1 MKPDVE
7 TSDWATPFEQGNGNQ
22 TTTWEACIAFHA
34 RLAEAFPQHYRLTE
48 IGRSDAG
55 APLHGGVFSSDGV
68 FEPAAARATG
78 RAVLFIDNGIH
89 PGEPE
94 GIDATMALLRDLCWD
109 AAVRQ
114 ALGRTVLVC
123 IPAYNVD
130 GLRERGDASR
140 VNQLGPEA
148 YGFRGNARHLDLNR
162 DFVKGASR
170 NTRAFWRWFVAWDPD
185 VFIDTHTSNGA
196 DYPHTMTLIATQPD
210 KLGGAC
216 GAWLRDTM
224 LPRLYAAMAG
234 RGFPMCPYVNPVAT
248 IPDDGIADFPDTP
261 RFSTGWAALH
271 HTIGFMPETHMLK
284 PFAERLASMRALI
297 DASIDIVAECGAQIR
312 TLRAA
317 DRAAFSAATRAPLS
331 WALDETRHSMFLF
344 SGYRAEWQPSRIGR
358 WQRLRYDR
366 SAPWQR
372 EIRWF
377 DRLRPVAQATLPRGY
392 LLPQAWP
399 EVAERLREQGV
410 AMQAL
415 PADCPLRAEAWR
427 IESFAKR
434 PLPFE
439 GQHLHTDLRLRIE
452 PLSGVARAG
461 DWWIPLGTG
470 RDRLIF
476 ETLEPE
482 GADSYFRWGFFDAVL
497 DRKEGFSDYVFEDE
511 AERLLQAEP
520 ELAAAF
526 AAWIA
531 EDPLRL
537 DDAEASLGFIHQHCR
552 RWAEPA
558 WRRYPVLRIV
568 EPQKLGFAAI

>member
-1 MKPDVE
+1 MTPEPE
-7 TSDWATPFEQGNGNQ
+7 TQHWRTPFERGNGNQ
-22 TTTWEACIAFHA
+22 SSSWEDCIAFHT
-34 RLAEAFPQHYRLTE
+34 RLALAFPQHYRLAE
-48 IGRSDAG
+48 IGRSDG
-55 APLHGGVFSSDGV
+55 GSPLHGGVFSADGV
-68 FEPAAARATG
+68 FEPGAAKVAG
-78 RAVLFIDNGIH
+78 RAVLFINNGIH

-94 GIDATMALLRDLCWD
+94 GIDATMALLRDLCLD
-109 AAVRQ
+109 GAARQ
-114 ALGRTVLVC
+114 ALGNTVLVC

-130 GLRERGDASR
+130 GLRERGNSSR

-148 YGFRGNARHLDLNR
+148 YGFRGTSRHLDLNR

-170 NTRAFWRWFVAWDPD
+170 NTWAFWHWFGAWDPD

-196 DYPHTMTLIATQPD
+196 DYQHTMTLIATQPD
-210 KLGGAC
+210 KLGGEC

-224 LPRLYAAMAG
+224 LPQLYAAMAG

-248 IPDDGIADFPDTP
+248 IPDDGIADFADTP

-284 PFAERLASMRALI
+284 AFGERLASTRALI
-297 DASIDIVAECGAQIR
+297 DATVDIVRESGAQIR
-312 TLRAA
+312 ALRAA
-317 DRAAFSAATRAPLS
+317 DRAAFSGAERAPLA
-331 WALDETRHSMFLF
+331 WALDRGQHRMFDF
-344 SGYRAEWQPSRIGR
+344 HGYRAEWQPSRIGR

-366 SAPWQR
+366 SAPWRR

-377 DRLRPVAQATLPRGY
+377 NRLRPVAEATLPRAY

-399 EVAERLREQGV
+399 EVAERLRAQGV

-415 PADCPLRAEAWR
+415 TVDRRVQGQAWR
-427 IESFAKR
+427 IVSFAKR

-439 GQHLHTDLRLRIE
+439 GEHLHTEIELTAE
-452 PLSGVARAG
+452 PLALDARAG
-461 DWWIPLGTG
+461 DWLIRLGTAN
-470 RDRLIF
+470 DRLIF
-476 ETLEPE
+476 ETLEPL

-511 AERLLQAEP
+511 AERLLASEP

-526 AAWIA
+526 AVWTAQN
-531 EDPLRL
+531 PRRL
-537 DDAEASLGFIHQHCR
+537 DDAEAALGFLHQNSQ

-568 EPQKLGFAAI
+568 ESAELGFVGI